1 MLSDMNLNNP
11 LTTQTETIYLSHHA
25 KEAIRLFKDCPAT
38 LIDDLNNFKKL
49 LEDWTTK
56 ASKETHY
63 YRLNYWEKA
72 VLQFIV
78 PKLDSDPSLYSY
90 MFWLNMYKTVNSIAL
105 SPHLK
110 TNVKRHHSS
119 AYERNQALLVEL
131 NSILNNI

>member
-1 MLSDMNLNNP
+1 MLSDMNLNDP
-11 LTTQTETIYLSHHA
+11 LTTQTETTYLSHHA
-25 KEAIRLFKDCPAT
+25 KEAINLFKNCPAT
-38 LIDDLNNFKKL
+38 LIDDLNDFKRL

-63 YRLNYWEKA
+63 YGLNYWENA
-72 VLQFIV
+72 VLKFITT
-78 PKLDSDPSLYSY
+78 KLQDQSSLNYL
-90 MFWLNMYKTVNSIAL
+90 FWLNLYKTANTIHL